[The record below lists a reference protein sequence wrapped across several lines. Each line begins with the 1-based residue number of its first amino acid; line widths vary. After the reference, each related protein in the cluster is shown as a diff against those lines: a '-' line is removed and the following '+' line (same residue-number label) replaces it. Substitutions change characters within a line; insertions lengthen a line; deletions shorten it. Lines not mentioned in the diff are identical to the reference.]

1 MTADLSKI
9 QRLII
14 LFGVLSVAAAGW
26 SFLYSMDS
34 NMKNMSGMGM
44 NMKMDKS
51 MGHSHSNSVLLE
63 PKQKGD
69 IIWKFDNAVNIEVA
83 CNVPG
88 HYQAG
93 MIAKVNI
100 K

>member
-44 NMKMDKS
+44 KHENGNMSGMDKT
-51 MGHSHSNSVLLE
+51 
-63 PKQKGD
+63 
-69 IIWKFDNAVNIEVA
+69 
-83 CNVPG
+83 
-88 HYQAG
+88 
-93 MIAKVNI
+93 
-100 K
+100 

>member
-1 MTADLSKI
+1 MSIALNVYKQLLIRINRGHYDSDLSKI

-51 MGHSHSNSVLLE
+51 MGDMKMDKSM
-63 PKQKGD
+63 GD
-69 IIWKFDNAVNIEVA
+69 MKMDKSM
-83 CNVPG
+83 G
-88 HYQAG
+88 DRG
-93 MIAKVNI
+93 K
-100 K
+100 

>member
-34 NMKNMSGMGM
+34 NMKNMSGMGD
-44 NMKMDKS
+44 MKMDKS
-51 MGHSHSNSVLLE
+51 MCDMKME
-63 PKQKGD
+63 
-69 IIWKFDNAVNIEVA
+69 
-83 CNVPG
+83 
-88 HYQAG
+88 
-93 MIAKVNI
+93 
-100 K
+100 

>member
-51 MGHSHSNSVLLE
+51 MGDMKMDKSM
-63 PKQKGD
+63 GD
-69 IIWKFDNAVNIEVA
+69 MKMDKSMGDMKMDKSMGDMKMDKSMGDMKMDKSI
-83 CNVPG
+83 
-88 HYQAG
+88 
-93 MIAKVNI
+93 
-100 K
+100 